1 MPRHRPPPSRPV
13 TTVPGLALVA
23 VLLAHGWV
31 LDAWSLP
38 REVPVQQPTPL
49 ARPSAVTALPLPTP
63 QPVPPTPEVESVRM
77 PLPRPAAR
85 AEVPPRPDRV
95 SRPSPAATVPTADQ
109 TPATRI
115 PDSPPLAEDTPSAPD
130 TLDAPTLLAL
140 ASPGAGPAPSP
151 AAAPPLTAPPS
162 VRLHYRMAKG
172 PLMGTG
178 QIDWQRDADTYRM
191 RLEARVPVF
200 GQIFLET
207 STGRLDASGLAP
219 LRHTE
224 RRVKRSERAVSFVRD
239 QGPPRIL
246 FSARV
251 GQEPLNPG
259 AQDRLSWIAQ
269 LATRMAAP
277 PDGPWR
283 SGQRIEMDVAST
295 GGDVQHWVFTVLGQD
310 SAGLWQLRREPDSP
324 HDTRAEVWVDP
335 RRHHWPVRI
344 RMGEPAGEPLELTLD
359 TRQPA

>member
-1 MPRHRPPPSRPV
+1 MPPRRPPPSRPAA
-13 TTVPGLALVA
+13 TVPGLALVA
-23 VLLAHGWV
+23 VLLAHGWA

-38 REVPVQQPTPL
+38 REVPVQAPRPL
-49 ARPSAVTALPLPTP
+49 AITALPR
-63 QPVPPTPEVESVRM
+63 PVPVPVPVPVLQPAPEVAPP
-77 PLPRPAAR
+77 PLRQPRP
-85 AEVPPRPDRV
+85 ETPPRPVRA
-95 SRPSPAATVPTADQ
+95 SRPSPVAAQPPVVEAPPVPD
-109 TPATRI
+109 
-115 PDSPPLAEDTPSAPD
+115 LAEDTPPA
-130 TLDAPTLLAL
+130 LDAPVLLAL
-140 ASPGAGPAPSP
+140 ASPGAGPQPSP
-151 AAAPPLTAPPS
+151 KAAPALTAPPS

-172 PLMGTG
+172 PLAGTG

-207 STGRLDASGLAP
+207 STGRLDAAGLAP

-335 RRHHWPVRI
+335 RLHHWPVRI
-344 RMGEPAGEPLELTLD
+344 RMGEPGGEPLELTLD
-359 TRQPA
+359 TTRQPA

>member
-1 MPRHRPPPSRPV
+1 MPRRTPPPPRPA
-13 TTVPGLALVA
+13 TTVPGLVLVA

-38 REVPVQQPTPL
+38 REGPVQAPRPL
-49 ARPSAVTALPLPTP
+49 AITALPPP
-63 QPVPPTPEVESVRM
+63 VQRPVPVREPAPEVAPA
-77 PLPRPAAR
+77 PLSQPRP
-85 AEVPPRPDRV
+85 ETPPRPVRT
-95 SRPSPAATVPTADQ
+95 SRPRPVAAQPPVVEASPVHD
-109 TPATRI
+109 
-115 PDSPPLAEDTPSAPD
+115 LAEDTPPA
-130 TLDAPTLLAL
+130 LDAPVLLAL
-140 ASPGAGPAPSP
+140 ASPGADPQPSP
-151 AAAPPLTAPPS
+151 AAAPALTAPPS

-172 PLMGTG
+172 PLSGTG

-246 FSARV
+246 FSART
-251 GQEPLNPG
+251 GQAPLTPG

-335 RRHHWPVRI
+335 RLHHWPVRI
-344 RMGEPAGEPLELTLD
+344 RMGEPGSEPLELTLD
-359 TRQPA
+359 PPRTPA

>member
-1 MPRHRPPPSRPV
+1 
-13 TTVPGLALVA
+13 VPGLALIA

-38 REVPVQQPTPL
+38 REVPVQPPTPL
-49 ARPSAVTALPLPTP
+49 AHAGAITALP
-63 QPVPPTPEVESVRM
+63 QPTPEVA
-77 PLPRPAAR
+77 PPPIPQPRPAAR
-85 AEVPPRPDRV
+85 
-95 SRPSPAATVPTADQ
+95 
-109 TPATRI
+109 
-115 PDSPPLAEDTPSAPD
+115 
-130 TLDAPTLLAL
+130 LDAPTRPARASRPNLAVTLPPVAEAPTTQATTPPAEDAPPALDTPVLLAL
-140 ASPGAGPAPSP
+140 ASPGAGPHLSSTAPM
-151 AAAPPLTAPPS
+151 ALTAPPS

-172 PLMGTG
+172 PLAGTG
-178 QIDWQRDADTYRM
+178 QIDWQRDADTYHM

-269 LATRMAAP
+269 LATRMATP
-277 PDGPWR
+277 PDGHWR

-335 RRHHWPVRI
+335 RQHHWPVRI

-359 TRQPA
+359 NTRQPA